1 MLKQT
6 DSCRTSLNR
15 RHCCTAIRM
24 HKNINFSVLIV
35 QYITDCYLSSGL
47 SKSLLHNF
55 NVPSLIYHLNN
66 LSIACN
72 GWRKMLVTVGAKRL

>member
-6 DSCRTSLNR
+6 DWCRTSLNR

-24 HKNINFSVLIV
+24 HKNTNFPVLIV
-35 QYITDCYLSSGL
+35 QSITDCYLSSGL

-66 LSIACN
+66 RPVACN
-72 GWRKMLVTVGAKRL
+72 GRRKTLVTYGAKRL